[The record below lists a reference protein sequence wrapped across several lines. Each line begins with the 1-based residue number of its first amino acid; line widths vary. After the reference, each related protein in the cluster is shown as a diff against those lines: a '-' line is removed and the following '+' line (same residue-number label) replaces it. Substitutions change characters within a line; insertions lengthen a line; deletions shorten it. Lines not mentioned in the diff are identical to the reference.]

1 MILLKFSLL
10 QILLLFS
17 INSAFA
23 VDTSFNNFIVIDEEA
38 LLEGLNGDLSKEHP
52 LYKKIMDEF
61 SLQYQEIGQRQAER
75 ALAGKDVFVGGGLN
89 KIGIRY
95 GKDFVDFRV
104 NIERQLSPDLFDDER
119 WIVRDMFSFEI
130 KASTL
135 LSKLSEAGTIEI
147 GESQYALFAGLSF
160 KRQFTW
166 VHFANS
172 YNDGLTRN
180 FQKLFLPFLS
190 ISPSKLSGIPEGE
203 ILKKEDSLTFSAG
216 AIGSLPISGPIWA
229 SAGALA
235 KYKKMAS
242 IQLQGVTKS
251 EQIKENEQ
259 LRIQVEKTTGVEVG
273 LRASLQVDF
282 LKLLRFTL
290 LSFDFSYELEH
301 SYTTHLSFS
310 TEELEEIEV
319 DEELQRQIKNSF
331 RYGHFDG
338 RRYPHLVLATEESKK
353 ATMNSKY
360 LLLLLGGI
368 KDQATT
374 HVEFKKDEMIHTF
387 FKHYFE
393 KTTFVQNFLSRFM
406 SGVIKSLLG
415 LGSSIN
421 NALSDVR
428 RFELEYKSEENLLES
443 KDKFK
448 VTKENFSMTIDRSFD
463 SGRLNK
469 LTKKAAIEIL
479 ESYGGVDPLV
489 WVLLRNDQLKGPLHL
504 NGRFIIKKEGLAH
517 LNSLTY
523 KEAYAAIKS
532 ICKNFFCRKG
542 IEKKYDSYWKELNHK
557 SYNHKTYQSCKPKF
571 KLFQSS
577 RKRRYLWESCLQ
589 ARTKVSEEEK
599 LTHIPL
605 WRLKD
610 LMNKITER
618 SNSKVDLYN
627 FFGVSQ
633 VFLHGSFEALDTNQR
648 EFVSYFREGN
658 FNGLGAIDGF
668 LIGNGL

>member
-1 MILLKFSLL
+1 
-10 QILLLFS
+10 
-17 INSAFA
+17 
-23 VDTSFNNFIVIDEEA
+23 
-38 LLEGLNGDLSKEHP
+38 
-52 LYKKIMDEF
+52 
-61 SLQYQEIGQRQAER
+61 
-75 ALAGKDVFVGGGLN
+75 
-89 KIGIRY
+89 
-95 GKDFVDFRV
+95 
-104 NIERQLSPDLFDDER
+104 
-119 WIVRDMFSFEI
+119 
-130 KASTL
+130 
-135 LSKLSEAGTIEI
+135 
-147 GESQYALFAGLSF
+147 
-160 KRQFTW
+160 
-166 VHFANS
+166 
-172 YNDGLTRN
+172 
-180 FQKLFLPFLS
+180 
-190 ISPSKLSGIPEGE
+190 
-203 ILKKEDSLTFSAG
+203 
-216 AIGSLPISGPIWA
+216 
-229 SAGALA
+229 
-235 KYKKMAS
+235 MAS

-489 WVLLRNDQLKGPLHL
+489 WVLQCAYCFNIAPMHARKCWGCRGNLETYSKPMQMPRSNFP
-504 NGRFIIKKEGLAH
+504 KKEH
-517 LNSLTY
+517 P
-523 KEAYAAIKS
+523 
-532 ICKNFFCRKG
+532 R
-542 IEKKYDSYWKELNHK
+542 
-557 SYNHKTYQSCKPKF
+557 
-571 KLFQSS
+571 
-577 RKRRYLWESCLQ
+577 
-589 ARTKVSEEEK
+589 
-599 LTHIPL
+599 
-605 WRLKD
+605 
-610 LMNKITER
+610 
-618 SNSKVDLYN
+618 
-627 FFGVSQ
+627 
-633 VFLHGSFEALDTNQR
+633 NQR
-648 EFVSYFREGN
+648 DERANAPQQPSQNPV
-658 FNGLGAIDGF
+658 GAPPPNAPKPWWAHRRQRDSVKSQESGAEASESESP
-668 LIGNGL
+668 